1 MKSGY
6 RIEWTDHALNE
17 LSETFEFVE
26 KHWTEKELE
35 KLSNKIEEIL
45 SLISMNPE
53 LFQISYAKKEIRR
66 AVVTKHNSLYYRN
79 KNETIE
85 ILSFFSN
92 RKNPKELDLRL

>member
-6 RIEWTDHALNE
+6 
-17 LSETFEFVE
+17 
-26 KHWTEKELE
+26 
-35 KLSNKIEEIL
+35 KIEKTL
-45 SLISMNPE
+45 SLISLNPE
-53 LFQISYAKKEIRR
+53 LFQKSSTRKDIRR

-92 RKNPKELDLRL
+92 RKNPNKLEL